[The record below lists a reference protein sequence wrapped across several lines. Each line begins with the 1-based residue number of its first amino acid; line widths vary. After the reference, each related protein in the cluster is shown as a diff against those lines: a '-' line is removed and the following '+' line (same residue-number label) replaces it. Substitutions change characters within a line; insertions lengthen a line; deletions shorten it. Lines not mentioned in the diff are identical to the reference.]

1 MVRAVSAGKLSS
13 FREGAQLSGV
23 WTSSWLKM
31 KAQNRI
37 FPRSCVA
44 LARKVASCLELKMA
58 PPQKLCGSRLTQKLL
73 ASVFHTLSV
82 QPALCG
88 VPEPRWLPPEPE
100 AETSRAGRTPVLSP
114 GRWPVVWSRR
124 WRRLRSSLALARKVA
139 GYLEPKMAPPQKFCG
154 SRLSQKL
161 LASVFHTLT
170 RAACPPRSPGAKVAP
185 AGA

>member
-44 LARKVASCLELKMA
+44 LARKVAGC
-58 PPQKLCGSRLTQKLL
+58 
-73 ASVFHTLSV
+73 
-82 QPALCG
+82 
-88 VPEPRWLPPEPE
+88 
-100 AETSRAGRTPVLSP
+100 
-114 GRWPVVWSRR
+114 
-124 WRRLRSSLALARKVA
+124 
-139 GYLEPKMAPPQKFCG
+139 LEPKMAPPQKLCG

-170 RAACPPRSPGAKVAP
+170 RAACPPQSPGTKVAP
-185 AGA
+185 AEAEAEASQAGRTAML